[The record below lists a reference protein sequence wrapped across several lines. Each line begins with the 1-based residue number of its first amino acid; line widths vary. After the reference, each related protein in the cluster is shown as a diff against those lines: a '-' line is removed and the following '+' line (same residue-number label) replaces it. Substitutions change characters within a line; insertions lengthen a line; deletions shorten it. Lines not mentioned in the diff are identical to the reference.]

1 MKMTFS
7 LRIGRASAI
16 AALALLFALLL
27 AAVSANAQSDAQAP
41 ASVEASRLTLDQLE
55 ATLKGEYLSTDELV
69 DLATKGMPVRDALQK
84 RIADLEQR
92 AAQAEARLKQLGPA
106 PSGDAPAE
114 PEALA
119 AQRVQLTK
127 TFADLDAELKQA
139 RLLAVRADQLAQTI
153 TERRYRAYA
162 RELFTRSWSVLDPRF
177 WIAVADALY
186 DDSRRVANLLL
197 AWAQFIAEE
206 GSAARVAAAVA
217 ALLAV
222 FFVAGTALR
231 RWNSWVRAQHPTS
244 RFGKAMRSLMALVRS
259 AAFAPLLVLA
269 AVEIVRAFGLLPQQF
284 NEIARG
290 LVVATAL
297 GGFGHGVARGVL
309 APYEPER
316 RILSMSDR
324 TARLLS
330 GHLTAAALLIA
341 LFTFLDVVQKAVYSP
356 PVLIAFASIVFALA
370 NAGILLHLLVRLR
383 ADGDGPDD
391 HRVADQAWI
400 RGLAWLVVVSIL
412 IAVLAGYARLAD
424 FLSERLLASIFILG
438 AFYLLSVVSDA
449 LFRDAFA
456 ADTPR
461 TRAIALNLG
470 LRPSRLGLIGALLS
484 GVVRVLLFFLALVVI
499 LSPWE
504 GTATDMVGAMQG
516 FRFGFTIGEAT
527 ISFHAVLAAVA
538 VLVIGILLTRTA
550 QRWLETQILP
560 RTEIEPS
567 LQLSVGMIFGYV
579 GIIAAIALALGA
591 LGIDLQKI
599 ALVAGALSV
608 GIGFGLQSIVSNFV
622 SGLILLTERP
632 IRVGDWIVAKG
643 EEGFVRRI
651 RVRATEVETFDRASV
666 IIPNSDLI
674 TGVVKNWTHGN
685 ILGRVTVQVGVSYDS
700 DAEKVREILL
710 AIANEHP
717 FVLKEPAPFV
727 LFTAFG
733 DSALNFELRC
743 IIRDIQQRLSVM
755 SELNFAVLARFRE
768 AGIEIPFPQ
777 RVVHFA
783 GGEALS
789 TAPGG

>member
-1 MKMTFS
+1 MIFS
-7 LRIGRASAI
+7 LRTGRVRAI
-16 AALALLFALLL
+16 ATFALLL
-27 AAVSANAQSDAQAP
+27 GLLAPVVSANGQSDAPAAP
-41 ASVEASRLTLDQLE
+41 ASVETARLALDRLE
-55 ATLKGEYLSTDELV
+55 TTLKSEHLTTDELI
-69 DLATKGMPVRDALQK
+69 DLAATGVPVRDALQK
-84 RIADLEQR
+84 RIAELEPR
-92 AAQAEARLKQLGPA
+92 VAQAEARLKQLGPVPA
-106 PSGDAPAE
+106 AGAPAE

-119 AQRVQLTK
+119 AQRAQLTK
-127 TFADLDAELKQA
+127 NFADLDAELKQA
-139 RLLAVRADQLAQTI
+139 RLLAVRADQLAQSI
-153 TERRYRAYA
+153 IERRYSAYA

-177 WIAVADALY
+177 WIAVADALV
-186 DDSRRVANLLL
+186 DDSERVANLFVT
-197 AWAQFIAEE
+197 WGRFIAEE
-206 GSAARVAAAVA
+206 GSTVRVLAALATLVIVFIAAA
-217 ALLAV
+217 L
-222 FFVAGTALR
+222 GLR
-231 RWNSWVRAQHPTS
+231 RWNTWVRAQHPAS
-244 RFGKAMRSLMALVRS
+244 RFGKAMRSLMAFVRG
-259 AAFAPLLVLA
+259 AALAPLLVLA
-269 AVEIVRAFGLLPQQF
+269 AVEIVKAFGLLPSQF

-290 LVVATAL
+290 LVAATAL
-297 GGFGHGVARGVL
+297 GGFGYGVARGVL

-316 RILSMSDR
+316 RLLAVSDR
-324 TARLLS
+324 AARLLS

-341 LFTFLDVVQKAVYSP
+341 LFGFLDVVQKAVYSP
-356 PVLIAFASIVFALA
+356 PILIAFASVVFALA
-370 NAGILLHLLVRLR
+370 NAGILLHLLFRLR
-383 ADGDGPDD
+383 AGADGVDEQ
-391 HRVADQAWI
+391 RVPDQAWI
-400 RGLAWLVVVSIL
+400 RGLAWLATAAIL
-412 IAVLAGYARLAD
+412 IAVLSGYARFAD
-424 FLSERLLASIFILG
+424 FLTERLLASIFILG
-438 AFYLLSVVSDA
+438 AFYLLAVVSDA
-449 LFRDAFA
+449 LFRDVFA

-461 TRAIALNLG
+461 ARAIALNLG

-499 LSPWE
+499 LGPWE
-504 GTATDMVGAMQG
+504 GTATDMVGALQG
-516 FRFGFTIGEAT
+516 FRFGFTVGEAT

-538 VLVIGILLTRTA
+538 VLVIGILLTRAA
-550 QRWLETQILP
+550 QRWLETQVLP

-651 RVRATEVETFDRASV
+651 RVRATEVETFERASV

-674 TGVVKNWTHGN
+674 SGVVKNWTHGN

-700 DAEKVREILL
+700 DAEKVRELLL
-710 AIANEHP
+710 AIAAEHP
-717 FVLKEPAPFV
+717 SVLKEPAPFV
-727 LFTAFG
+727 LFMAFG

-743 IIRDIQQRLSVM
+743 IIRDIQQRLSIL

-783 GGEALS
+783 GGETSPA
-789 TAPGG
+789 APGA

>member
-1 MKMTFS
+1 MIFS
-7 LRIGRASAI
+7 LRPGRANTIAI
-16 AALALLFALLL
+16 LALLLGLL
-27 AAVSANAQSDAQAP
+27 ALAVSAHAQSDAP
-41 ASVEASRLTLDQLE
+41 ATGGPVETARLALDRLE
-55 ATLKGEYLSTDELV
+55 ATLKSEHLATDELV
-69 DLATKGMPVRDALQK
+69 DLAATSVPVRDALQK
-84 RIADLEQR
+84 RIAELEPQ

-106 PSGDAPAE
+106 PSGGAPAE

-119 AQRVQLTK
+119 AQRAQLTK
-127 TFADLDAELKQA
+127 AFADLDAELKQA
-139 RLLAVRADQLAQTI
+139 RLMAVRADQLAQTI

-162 RELFTRSWSVLDPRF
+162 AELFTRSWSVLDPRF
-177 WIAVADALY
+177 WIGVADALV

-206 GSAARVAAAVA
+206 GSAARVAATLA
-217 ALLAV
+217 ALLML
-222 FFVAGTALR
+222 FFAAAAGLR
-231 RWNSWVRAQHPTS
+231 RWNAWARAQHPAS
-244 RFGKAMRSLMALVRS
+244 RFGKAMRSLMTLVRS
-259 AAFAPLLVLA
+259 AALAPLLMLA
-269 AVEIVRAFGLLPQQF
+269 AVEIVRAFGLLPPQF

-290 LVVATAL
+290 LIIATAL

-316 RILSMSDR
+316 RILTISDR
-324 TARLLS
+324 AARLLS

-356 PVLIAFASIVFALA
+356 PILIAFASIVFALA
-370 NAGILLHLLVRLR
+370 NAGILLHLLFRLR
-383 ADGDGPDD
+383 AGADD
-391 HRVADQAWI
+391 ADDQRVPDQAWL
-400 RGLAWLVVVSIL
+400 RGLAWLMIVAIL

-424 FLSERLLASIFILG
+424 FLTERLLASIFILG

-449 LFRDAFA
+449 LFRDVVA

-461 TRAIALNLG
+461 ARAIALNLG

-484 GVVRVLLFFLALVVI
+484 GAIRVLLFFFALVVI

-504 GTATDMVGAMQG
+504 GTATDMVGALQG

-527 ISFHAVLAAVA
+527 ISFHAVLAAMA
-538 VLVIGILLTRTA
+538 VLVIGILLTRAA

-579 GIIAAIALALGA
+579 GIILAISLALGA

-674 TGVVKNWTHGN
+674 SGVVKNWTHGN

-700 DAEKVREILL
+700 NAEKVRDILL
-710 AIANEHP
+710 AIADEHAA
-717 FVLKEPAPFV
+717 VLKQPAPYV

-733 DSALNFELRC
+733 DSSLNFELRC
-743 IIRDIQQRLSVM
+743 IIRDIQQRLAVLSD
-755 SELNFAVLARFRE
+755 LNFTVLSRFRE
-768 AGIEIPFPQ
+768 EGIEIPFPQ

-783 GGEALS
+783 GGETLS